1 MQQCEQNQVWTALE
15 PDIASETAVLL
26 SRPLQPLLEHTP
38 KRTTFYVLL
47 SRRKLSACM
56 CLDRFCGICGGIP
69 KTTKALTAEPR
80 YMTFEAQTFL
90 LNKDT

>member
-1 MQQCEQNQVWTALE
+1 MQEYEQNQVWTALE

-26 SRPLQPLLEHTP
+26 SRSPQPLLEHPP

-47 SRRKLSACM
+47 SRRKLSAW

>member
-1 MQQCEQNQVWTALE
+1 MQQYEQNQVWTALE

-26 SRPLQPLLEHTP
+26 SRPTPSGVPSEEDNLLRATKP
-38 KRTTFYVLL
+38 K
-47 SRRKLSACM
+47 KLVCV

-80 YMTFEAQTFL
+80 YMTFEAQTFI

>member
-1 MQQCEQNQVWTALE
+1 MQQYEQNQVWTALE

-26 SRPLQPLLEHTP
+26 SRPSQPLLEYPP

-47 SRRKLSACM
+47 SRRS
-56 CLDRFCGICGGIP
+56 CLNVYRPFLCGICGGFP

-80 YMTFEAQTFL
+80 YMTFEAQIFL
-90 LNKDT
+90 LDKDT